1 METQWWNLKAPAL
14 RDLAKKDA
22 VVIVPVASTEQH
34 GPHLPTQ
41 VDCLL
46 VSEIANRTAAQAS
59 KVIPTLVTPVVWTG
73 LAEHH
78 MSMGATIS
86 LDFDEFFSV
95 LRAICRSLTRHGFR
109 NILLLNGHGGNIAA
123 LTVIVNEL
131 APELDA
137 PIATTTY
144 WLLAQP
150 AFSKILEKQANVR
163 HACEAET
170 SMVLALKPD
179 LVDMAHGLKSGRPD
193 LPRTRQHHRDDG
205 SPSLAIVPIS
215 NIARCH
221 RRSTRSNG
229 GEGRATLA
237 SSCRRRHVASHQFRT
252 VENASIDGCLG
263 LECIF
268 AHHGLTLST

>member
-1 METQWWNLKAPAL
+1 MNIEWWSLKAPEL
-14 RDLAKKDA
+14 RELAKQNS

-46 VSEIANRTAAQAS
+46 AGEIARRAALQSS
-59 KVIPTLVTPVVWTG
+59 KTLPTLVTPVVWTG

-78 MSMGATIS
+78 MSLGATIS
-86 LDFDEFFSV
+86 LDYETFHAV
-95 LRAICRSLTRHGFR
+95 LRGVCRSLVRHGFR

-144 WLLAQP
+144 WLLAQA
-150 AFSKILEKQANVR
+150 AFAKILEKQTNVR

-170 SMVLALKPD
+170 SMVLALKPE
-179 LVDMAHGLKSGRPD
+179 LVDMSKAAEAVGPTSPELPDIIGTTAAHRWQSFKSRTSHGAIGDPRAATAEKGEKLLQAAADAVAGLITNPQFWK
-193 LPRTRQHHRDDG
+193 LP
-205 SPSLAIVPIS
+205 A
-215 NIARCH
+215 
-221 RRSTRSNG
+221 
-229 GEGRATLA
+229 
-237 SSCRRRHVASHQFRT
+237 
-252 VENASIDGCLG
+252 
-263 LECIF
+263 
-268 AHHGLTLST
+268 

>member
-1 METQWWNLKAPAL
+1 MNIEWWSLKAPEL
-14 RDLAKKDA
+14 RDLAKQNA

-46 VSEIANRTAAQAS
+46 AAEIGRRAATQAS
-59 KVIPTLVTPVVWTG
+59 KTLPTLVTPVVWTG

-78 MSMGATIS
+78 MSLGATIS
-86 LDFDEFFSV
+86 LDYPTFFAV
-95 LRAICRSLTRHGFR
+95 IRGVCRSLVRHGFR

-144 WLLAQP
+144 WLLAQA
-150 AFSKILEKQANVR
+150 AFAKILEKQSNVR

-170 SMVLALKPD
+170 SMVLALRPE
-179 LVDMAHGLKSGRPD
+179 LVDMSKAAEAVGPTAPELPDIIGTTAAHRWQSFKSRTSHGAIGDPRAASAEKGERLLQAASD
-193 LPRTRQHHRDDG
+193 AVAALITNQQFWKLP
-205 SPSLAIVPIS
+205 A
-215 NIARCH
+215 
-221 RRSTRSNG
+221 
-229 GEGRATLA
+229 
-237 SSCRRRHVASHQFRT
+237 
-252 VENASIDGCLG
+252 
-263 LECIF
+263 
-268 AHHGLTLST
+268 

>member
-1 METQWWNLKAPAL
+1 METQWWNLKASEL
-14 RDLAKKDA
+14 RELAKNES

-46 VSEIANRTAAQAS
+46 VGEIANRTASQAS
-59 KVIPTLVTPVVWTG
+59 KTIPTIVTPVVWTG

-78 MSMGATIS
+78 MSLGATIS
-86 LDFDEFFSV
+86 LDFDTFFTV
-95 LRAICRSLTRHGFR
+95 LRNICLSLKRHGFR

-131 APELDA
+131 APALDA

-170 SMVLALKPD
+170 SMVLALKPE
-179 LVDMAHGLKSGRPD
+179 LVDMSQVANAVGPTSPELIDIIGTPAAHRWQSFRSRTSHGAIGD
-193 LPRTRQHHRDDG
+193 PRTATAEKGERLLQAAADAVT
-205 SPSLAIVPIS
+205 SLV
-215 NIARCH
+215 
-221 RRSTRSNG
+221 T
-229 GEGRATLA
+229 
-237 SSCRRRHVASHQFRT
+237 
-252 VENASIDGCLG
+252 NAA
-263 LECIF
+263 F
-268 AHHGLTLST
+268 WKMPA

>member
-1 METQWWNLKAPAL
+1 METQWWNLKAPEL
-14 RDLAKKDA
+14 RELARKDS

-46 VSEIANRTAAQAS
+46 VGEIANRTATQAS
-59 KVIPTLVTPVVWTG
+59 KTIPTLVTPVVWTG

-78 MSMGATIS
+78 MSLGATIS
-86 LDFDEFFSV
+86 LDFDAFFTV
-95 LRAICRSLTRHGFR
+95 LRSVCLSLKRHGFR

-131 APELDA
+131 APALDV
-137 PIATTTY
+137 PIATATY

-179 LVDMAHGLKSGRPD
+179 LVDMAQAANAVGPTSPELIDIIGTSGAHRWQSFRSRTSHGAIGD
-193 LPRTRQHHRDDG
+193 PRT
-205 SPSLAIVPIS
+205 AT
-215 NIARCH
+215 AEK
-221 RRSTRSNG
+221 
-229 GEGRATLA
+229 GERLLQAAADAVTALITNTSFWKMPA
-237 SSCRRRHVASHQFRT
+237 
-252 VENASIDGCLG
+252 
-263 LECIF
+263 
-268 AHHGLTLST
+268 

>member
-1 METQWWNLKAPAL
+1 MQTQWWALKAPEL
-14 RDLAKKDA
+14 RDLAKKNA

-46 VSEIANRTAAQAS
+46 VGEIANRSAARAS
-59 KVIPTLVTPVVWTG
+59 KTIPTLVTPVVWTG

-78 MSMGATIS
+78 MSLGATIS
-86 LDFDEFFSV
+86 LDFATFFAL
-95 LRAICRSLTRHGFR
+95 LRGICRSLVRHGFR

-123 LTVIVNEL
+123 LTVAVNEL
-131 APELDA
+131 APELEA

-170 SMVLALKPD
+170 SMMLALKPD
-179 LVDMAHGLKSGRPD
+179 LVDM
-193 LPRTRQHHRDDG
+193 
-205 SPSLAIVPIS
+205 
-215 NIARCH
+215 
-221 RRSTRSNG
+221 
-229 GEGRATLA
+229 TLA
-237 SSCRRRHVASHQFRT
+237 AQAVGPTAPELPDIIGTSAAHRWQSFRSRTSHGAIGDPRAATAEKGERLLQAAADA
-252 VENASIDGCLG
+252 VS
-263 LECIF
+263 
-268 AHHGLTLST
+268 TLITNPEFWKLPA

>member
-1 METQWWNLKAPAL
+1 MNIEWWSLKAPEL
-14 RDLAKKDA
+14 RELAKKNA

-46 VSEIANRTAAQAS
+46 AGEIARRTAQQAS
-59 KVIPTLVTPVVWTG
+59 KSVPTLVTPVIWTG

-78 MSMGATIS
+78 MSLGATIS
-86 LDFDEFFSV
+86 LDYETFYAV
-95 LRAICRSLTRHGFR
+95 IRGVCRSLVRHGFR

-144 WLLAQP
+144 WLLAQA
-150 AFSKILEKQANVR
+150 AFAKILEKQSNVR

-170 SMVLALKPD
+170 SMVLALKPE
-179 LVDMAHGLKSGRPD
+179 LVDMSKAAEAVGPTAPELPDIIGTTAAHRWLSFRSRTSHGAIGDPRAASAEKGERLLQAAADAVAALVTNQQFWK
-193 LPRTRQHHRDDG
+193 LP
-205 SPSLAIVPIS
+205 A
-215 NIARCH
+215 
-221 RRSTRSNG
+221 
-229 GEGRATLA
+229 
-237 SSCRRRHVASHQFRT
+237 
-252 VENASIDGCLG
+252 
-263 LECIF
+263 
-268 AHHGLTLST
+268 

>member
-1 METQWWNLKAPAL
+1 METQWWNLKAPEL
-14 RDLAKKDA
+14 RARADKEA

-46 VSEIANRTAAQAS
+46 VGEIASRTAAQAS
-59 KVIPTLVTPVVWTG
+59 QKIPTLVTPVVWTG

-78 MSMGATIS
+78 MSLGATIS
-86 LDFDEFFSV
+86 LDFEAFFTV
-95 LRAICRSLTRHGFR
+95 LRGICTSLTRHGFR

-131 APELDA
+131 APALDA

-163 HACEAET
+163 HACEAEA
-170 SMVLALKPD
+170 SMVLALKPE
-179 LVDMAHGLKSGRPD
+179 LVDLSKAANAVGPTSPELIDVIGTSAAHRWQSFRSRTSHGAIGD
-193 LPRTRQHHRDDG
+193 PRAA
-205 SPSLAIVPIS
+205 SAEK
-215 NIARCH
+215 
-221 RRSTRSNG
+221 
-229 GEGRATLA
+229 GERLLQAAADAVATLITNPDFWKMPA
-237 SSCRRRHVASHQFRT
+237 
-252 VENASIDGCLG
+252 
-263 LECIF
+263 
-268 AHHGLTLST
+268 